1 MLVQVDEAGGDDVA
15 GRVDDARA
23 LERSR
28 RHRFDHPA
36 ADADVAHGVEP
47 RFGIHDAA
55 VGDDQVVRRGRG
67 RRRAGRGNQE
77 CSDRDESVSTGH
89 GRAG

>member
-1 MLVQVDEAGGDDVA
+1 MKPGATTRPIASMTRVPWSGVVDTDLD
-15 GRVDDARA
+15 R
-23 LERSR
+23 
-28 RHRFDHPA
+28 PA
-36 ADADVAHGVEP
+36 ADADMPHGVEA